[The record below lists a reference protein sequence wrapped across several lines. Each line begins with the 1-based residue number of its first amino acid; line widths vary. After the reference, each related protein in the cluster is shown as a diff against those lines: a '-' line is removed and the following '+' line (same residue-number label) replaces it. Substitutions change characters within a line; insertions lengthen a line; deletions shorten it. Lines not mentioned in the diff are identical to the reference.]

1 MSKHGRGYPRI
12 RNKSYAFDVRFD
24 VRARVQRGGAGTKDS
39 PLEAQKAVLAITV
52 AVAVSLAVSV
62 AVEAVPHVDQLL
74 QGAGPGGAIGGCGGG
89 CGGGGGGESGRRQK
103 GEEGQPEG
111 EGRPAHWEPV
121 LLRLRWGKGGQ
132 FRDALWAIGCK
143 EFCAP
148 LPSWRVRRGW
158 RSSKGPM
165 QRHGPAGIFVKSV
178 GAQFSGVHYATLVLY
193 VVQHAMGYYD
203 GGNPDRACGQFKT
216 RNNRV

>member
-24 VRARVQRGGAGTKDS
+24 VRARVKRGGAGTKDS

-62 AVEAVPHVDQLL
+62 AAEAVPHVGQLL

-111 EGRPAHWEPV
+111 EDRPAHWEPV

-148 LPSWRVRRGW
+148 LAELA
-158 RSSKGPM
+158 SSPWL
-165 QRHGPAGIFVKSV
+165 A
-178 GAQFSGVHYATLVLY
+178 
-193 VVQHAMGYYD
+193 
-203 GGNPDRACGQFKT
+203 
-216 RNNRV
+216 